1 VSWLAGSLAAIGGAL
16 FFSELY
22 GFLIRPPRL
31 REDAIGLAALGL
43 AMFSAGIAL
52 WAGGPPFPAN
62 TKERNETHESHR

>member
-1 VSWLAGSLAAIGGAL
+1 MSRLAGPLAAIGGAL

-52 WAGGPPFPAN
+52 WAG
-62 TKERNETHESHR
+62 